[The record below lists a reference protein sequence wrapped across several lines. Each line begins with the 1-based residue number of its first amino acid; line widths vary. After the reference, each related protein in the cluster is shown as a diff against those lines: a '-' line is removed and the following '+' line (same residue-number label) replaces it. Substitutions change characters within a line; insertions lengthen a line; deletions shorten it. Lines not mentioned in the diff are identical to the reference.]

1 MPNTTIWTGILFVL
15 LGVISY
21 LASGGQ
27 SYTALI
33 PTAFG
38 LILLPLGFVA
48 KRKESA
54 RRDAMHG
61 AAAIGLIA
69 LLGSVSGFVQCLKL
83 LAGRE
88 VARPAAAISQSIMF
102 LLSAVFVGLAIQS
115 FIEARR
121 KKKE

>member
-1 MPNTTIWTGILFVL
+1 MPNTTLWTGVLFIL
-15 LGVISY
+15 LGIISY
-21 LASGGQ
+21 LVSGGQ
-27 SYTALI
+27 SATALI
-33 PTAFG
+33 PAAFG
-38 LILLPLGFVA
+38 LILLPLGLIA

-69 LLGSVSGFVQCLKL
+69 LLGSVSGFIQALKL
-83 LAGRE
+83 LAGHE
-88 VARPAAAISQSIMF
+88 VPRPAAAISQSIMF